1 MGHSFVILEIISI
14 AVILFLAVVVHEY
27 AHGWVAYKLGDPT
40 AKLAGRLTLN
50 PIMHVDPVGTI
61 FLPGVLIVLRLLGMN
76 TFLFGWA
83 KPIPVN
89 FLRLNNPRRDMI
101 LVGLAG
107 PAVNVILAVAISQL
121 TWLLP
126 MSSAVFKLVETA
138 VFINLLLATF
148 NMIPIPPLD
157 GSRLVMGL
165 LPRQLAVLYSR
176 LERYGILIVI
186 LFVYMGIVNTV
197 VIPIV
202 EWGGRLLGVPFS

>member
-1 MGHSFVILEIISI
+1 VILEIISV
-14 AVILFLAVVVHEY
+14 AVILFFAVVLHEY

-50 PIMHVDPVGTI
+50 PVMHIDPVGTI
-61 FLPGVLIVLRLLGMN
+61 FLPGVLIALRLLGMN

-89 FLRLNNPRRDMI
+89 FSKLHNPRRDMV
-101 LVGLAG
+101 LVALAG
-107 PAVNVILAVAISQL
+107 PAVNIMLAVAISQL
-121 TWLLP
+121 ARVP
-126 MSSAVFKLVETA
+126 VFWGGYKFIEAA

-165 LPRQLAVLYSR
+165 LPRQLAVPYSR
-176 LERYGILIVI
+176 LEQYGILIVI
-186 LFVYMGIVNTV
+186 VLVYMGILDTV
-197 VIPIV
+197 VLPVV
-202 EWGGRLLGVPFS
+202 EWAGRFLGVPFS

>member
-1 MGHSFVILEIISI
+1 MILEVISI
-14 AVILFLAVVVHEY
+14 AAILFFAVVVHEY

-61 FLPGVLIVLRLLGMN
+61 FLPGILITLRLLGLN

-83 KPIPVN
+83 KPIPVD
-89 FLRLNNPRRDMI
+89 FRRLRNPRTDMI
-101 LVGLAG
+101 WVGLAG
-107 PAVNVILAVAISQL
+107 PAVNVLLAVAISKL
-121 TWLLP
+121 TCFP
-126 MSSAVFKLVETA
+126 MSFDGYKFIKAA

-165 LPRQLAVLYSR
+165 LPRPLAVPYNR
-176 LERYGILIVI
+176 LERYGILIVMA
-186 LFVYMGIVNTV
+186 LVYMGILDTV
-197 VIPIV
+197 VLPVV
-202 EWGGRLLGVPFS
+202 EWAGRLLGVQFS

>member
-1 MGHSFVILEIISI
+1 MILEIISI
-14 AVILFLAVVVHEY
+14 AAILFFAVVVHEY

-50 PIMHVDPVGTI
+50 PLMHVDPVGTI
-61 FLPGVLIVLRLLGMN
+61 FLPGILIALRLLGMN

-89 FLRLNNPRRDMI
+89 FERLNNPRRDMM

-107 PAVNVILAVAISQL
+107 PAVNVVLAVAFSQFMRFSL
-121 TWLLP
+121 SLD
-126 MSSAVFKLVETA
+126 VHKFVEVA

-148 NMIPIPPLD
+148 NMIPVPPLD

-165 LPRQLAVLYSR
+165 LPRELAIPYSR
-176 LERYGILIVI
+176 LERYGILVVI
-186 LFVYMGIVNTV
+186 ALIYMGIVDTV

-202 EWGGRLLGVPFS
+202 VWAGRLLGVQFS

>member
-1 MGHSFVILEIISI
+1 MILEIISI
-14 AVILFLAVVVHEY
+14 AVILFFAVVVHEY

-61 FLPGVLIVLRLLGMN
+61 FLPGVLIALRLLGMN

-89 FLRLNNPRRDMI
+89 FLKLRNPRRDMM

-107 PAVNVILAVAISQL
+107 PAVNVVMAVAISQL
-121 TWLLP
+121 TRFSVSLE
-126 MSSAVFKLVETA
+126 VYKFVEAA

-148 NMIPIPPLD
+148 NMVPVPPLD

-165 LPRQLAVLYSR
+165 LPRQLAVPYSR
-176 LERYGILIVI
+176 LERYGILIVVGLVYIGI
-186 LFVYMGIVNTV
+186 LDV
-197 VIPIV
+197 VVLPVV
-202 EWGGRLLGVPFS
+202 EWAGRALGVPFS

>member
-1 MGHSFVILEIISI
+1 MILDIISI
-14 AVILFLAVVVHEY
+14 AIILFFAVVVHEY

-50 PIMHVDPVGTI
+50 PVMHVDPVGTI
-61 FLPGVLIVLRLLGMN
+61 FLPGVLIALRLLGMN

-89 FLRLNNPRRDMI
+89 FTRLNNPRRDMM

-107 PAVNVILAVAISQL
+107 PAINVILAIVFSQL
-121 TWLLP
+121 TRVPL
-126 MSSAVFKLVETA
+126 SSEIHKFVEVA

-165 LPRQLAVLYSR
+165 LPRQLAVPYSQ

-186 LFVYMGIVNTV
+186 LFVYMGIVDTV

-202 EWGGRLLGVPFS
+202 EWGGRLLGVQFS

>member
-1 MGHSFVILEIISI
+1 MILEIISI
-14 AVILFLAVVVHEY
+14 AMILFFAVVVHEY

-50 PIMHVDPVGTI
+50 PIMHIDPVGTI
-61 FLPGVLIVLRLLGMN
+61 FLPGVLIVLRLLGLN

-89 FLRLNNPRRDMI
+89 FSRLNNPRRDMM

-107 PAVNVILAVAISQL
+107 PAVNVVLAVVASQL
-121 TWLLP
+121 TRFP
-126 MSSAVFKLVETA
+126 MSLDAYKFVEAA

-148 NMIPIPPLD
+148 NMIPVPPLD

-165 LPRQLAVLYSR
+165 LPRQLAVPYSQ
-176 LERYGILIVI
+176 LERYGILIVMAFI
-186 LFVYMGIVNTV
+186 YMGALDAV
-197 VIPIV
+197 VLPIV
-202 EWGGRLLGVPFS
+202 EWAGRLLGVEFS

>member
-1 MGHSFVILEIISI
+1 MIPEIIFI
-14 AVILFLAVVVHEY
+14 GTILFFAVVVHEY

-50 PIMHVDPVGTI
+50 PLMHVDPVGTI

-126 MSSAVFKLVETA
+126 MSSAVYKLVETA

>member
-1 MGHSFVILEIISI
+1 M
-14 AVILFLAVVVHEY
+14 VVHEY
-27 AHGWVAYKLGDPT
+27 AHGWAAYKLGDPT

-61 FLPGVLIVLRLLGMN
+61 FLPGVLIALRLLGMN

-89 FLRLNNPRRDMI
+89 FSRLRNPRRDMM

-107 PAVNVILAVAISQL
+107 PAVNVVMAVAISQL
-121 TWLLP
+121 ARVPVPLE
-126 MSSAVFKLVETA
+126 VYKFVEAA

-165 LPRQLAVLYSR
+165 LPRQLAVPYSR
-176 LERYGILIVI
+176 LEPYGIFIVI
-186 LFVYMGIVNTV
+186 LLVSGGSW
-197 VIPIV
+197 IP
-202 EWGGRLLGVPFS
+202 S